1 MIWSIS
7 PSLLFHRTLFSPGW
21 PQTFQIAED
30 NLKLLIFLALFAAPS
45 TRVAGTLH
53 RDSVLRLEAWLYVH

>member
-30 NLKLLIFLALFAAPS
+30 NLELLIFLGSIRSPK
-45 TRVAGTLH
+45 H
-53 RDSVLRLEAWLYVH
+53 